1 MEMAGFVQSPSRMI
15 CSGSSITAPDDG
27 RVVRRVARE
36 PARLVVVGR
45 TGLTGYG
52 DVVHGRGGAGTGK
65 HGILQHI
72 VDIEVGLL
80 ADGGVA
86 LLCIVE
92 DDLSLGV
99 DDLCERAGF
108 AERAAFGKVP

>member
-1 MEMAGFVQSPSRMI
+1 MLSMA
-15 CSGSSITAPDDG
+15 A
-27 RVVRRVARE
+27 AE
-36 PARLVVVGR
+36 PVPA
-45 TGLTGYG
+45 
-52 DVVHGRGGAGTGK
+52 K

-99 DDLCERAGF
+99 DDLCERAGL
-108 AERAAFGKVP
+108 AERAAVREGAVGLASSRAR